1 MPQGPPT
8 SHGPPPASPH
18 APTHGSPLSARLRAG
33 TRELHAEAERT
44 GIMGRLLRGSVDR
57 GEYAALLRS
66 LLEIYEGLEE
76 GIDRNRDHP
85 EVAPI
90 RWPPLYR
97 AAALRR
103 DLGVL
108 LGPGG
113 AGRVSP
119 AVEAERYREHL
130 EALSG
135 GAHPGLLAA
144 HAYAR
149 YLGDLHGGRVL
160 GRRVAALAGGA
171 TAFHRFPD
179 EVEADPAGWREAIR
193 RGLDALPLPG
203 TLPDAVEEE
212 ARDAFRRHIRLFR
225 ELDAAGEPAAR
236 QAPASPAPGSPSET
250 A

>member
-1 MPQGPPT
+1 
-8 SHGPPPASPH
+8 
-18 APTHGSPLSARLRAG
+18 
-33 TRELHAEAERT
+33 
-44 GIMGRLLRGSVDR
+44 MGRLLRGKVDR
-57 GEYAALLRS
+57 DEYTALLRS

-76 GIDRNRDHP
+76 GLDRNRDHP
-85 EVAPI
+85 EVTPV

-103 DLGVL
+103 DLEVL

-119 AVEAERYREHL
+119 AAEAERYREHL
-130 EALSG
+130 QALSA

-160 GRRVAALAGGA
+160 GRRVAAVAGEA

-179 EVEADPAGWREAIR
+179 AVEADPAGWREAIR
-193 RGLDALPLPG
+193 AGLDALPLSG
-203 TLPDAVEEE
+203 SLAEAVEEE
-212 ARDAFRRHIRLFR
+212 ARDAFRKHIRLFR
-225 ELDAAGEPAAR
+225 ELDADSDPASP
-236 QAPASPAPGSPSET
+236 QPPASPAPGSPSET